1 MSSKRAV
8 FFYNNFYPAWKAG
21 GPVQSLNNLVN
32 ALSDK
37 MDISVVCSAYDLNEK
52 ETLSGISLNEWN
64 NVLGVKA
71 YYVHDSE
78 TKYRA
83 IKKLIWNANPEVIYL
98 NGLYSI
104 PFVIYPLLF
113 WQYNLKRRSKL
124 FLAPRGMLQQGA
136 LNVKPFKKKVFLLLF
151 KVLRLYKDIQWHA
164 TDEQEEKDIKRVF
177 GESAKVH
184 IAPNIPKKPVD
195 TLQMI
200 GKAQGELRLVY
211 LSLITEKKNLHLAL
225 KWIVE
230 LNLPVV
236 FDIYGPVKDQ
246 LYWEKCVELIE
257 NVPQH
262 INIRYM
268 GEVLPDKVLDT
279 FSQYHA
285 LFLPTK
291 GENFGHA
298 IYECLSIGRPVLIS
312 NETPWKNLEKEN
324 CGFDIPIEQP
334 ELFKIAIEKMFKTE
348 QKSYDVICK
357 NAQNLAMKYWAGH
370 DFESIYMKMFN

>member
-1 MSSKRAV
+1 M
-8 FFYNNFYPAWKAG
+8 
-21 GPVQSLNNLVN
+21 
-32 ALSDK
+32 
-37 MDISVVCSAYDLNEK
+37 
-52 ETLSGISLNEWN
+52 
-64 NVLGVKA
+64 
-71 YYVHDSE
+71 
-78 TKYRA
+78 
-83 IKKLIWNANPEVIYL
+83 
-98 NGLYSI
+98 
-104 PFVIYPLLF
+104 
-113 WQYNLKRRSKL
+113 
-124 FLAPRGMLQQGA
+124 
-136 LNVKPFKKKVFLLLF
+136 
-151 KVLRLYKDIQWHA
+151 
-164 TDEQEEKDIKRVF
+164 
-177 GESAKVH
+177 
-184 IAPNIPKKPVD
+184 
-195 TLQMI
+195 
-200 GKAQGELRLVY
+200 
-211 LSLITEKKNLHLAL
+211 
-225 KWIVE
+225 
-230 LNLPVV
+230 
-236 FDIYGPVKDQ
+236 
-246 LYWEKCVELIE
+246 ELIE